1 MSDNDMFAP
10 LRPRKP
16 KKASRPNVETKQQA
30 EPNSEEAAAAAE
42 RAEAVL
48 WIRGQV
54 AESVPIAGTRGERYL
69 AEHRGLRG
77 PVWPA
82 SLRWAE
88 RYRPWPAAPPRA
100 CLLATVTNPAGEIVA
115 VHSIEIDPATGEKSR
130 RNDRPKMSRGPVSEG
145 AVFLGIENEAAS
157 VMALGEGVETTLTR
171 RLVGP
176 CDAYACL
183 GPLRFIHP
191 KQHHRRVEILADTNA
206 RSTARRLAR
215 EYARL
220 GVPAYVV
227 TVPDTLGPK
236 ADLNDALREMG
247 ETAVLMAIED

>member
-16 KKASRPNVETKQQA
+16 KKASRPNDETKREA
-30 EPNSEEAAAAAE
+30 EPNSAEAAAAAE

-54 AESVPIAGTRGERYL
+54 AESVPIAGTQGERYL

-77 PVWPA
+77 PVWPI

-88 RYRPWPAAPPRA
+88 RYRPWPDAPPRE
-100 CLLATVTNPAGEIVA
+100 CLLATVTNPPGEIVA

-157 VMALGEGVETTLTR
+157 VMALGEGVE
-171 RLVGP
+171 
-176 CDAYACL
+176 
-183 GPLRFIHP
+183 
-191 KQHHRRVEILADTNA
+191 KE
-206 RSTARRLAR
+206 
-215 EYARL
+215 
-220 GVPAYVV
+220 
-227 TVPDTLGPK
+227 
-236 ADLNDALREMG
+236 
-247 ETAVLMAIED
+247 ED